1 VINPVNSIL
10 KKGVCLHSIK
20 ILLLV
25 LLLSQVFTVK
35 LFSQQ
40 DSTKKIMLINKDT
53 VEIGN
58 YYSFYIANKEAFLG
72 KVIAFD
78 KSSILIYFDGEI
90 QRIDIMDIVM
100 IQNPQKIL
108 FDLSVSRK
116 KVSEE
121 KAYWMFSGG
130 YIFKIN
136 NTNVN
141 NTNYY
146 YGDGFC
152 IGGNALVTFSDNF
165 GLRADLDF
173 MHISRDD
180 NTSTYGNYNGINTY
194 YVSSGGA
201 LNGIFTNIKLVFG
214 YLNSKSPINIYF
226 SPGLGMGCFFESA
239 RSESYYENNVLKST
253 WSYTN
258 SDIRFSLG
266 IGAGL
271 GASLKIKN
279 NIDVYAEY
287 SLNTWT
293 YDIGR
298 FNILRAG
305 VIIRGK

>member
-1 VINPVNSIL
+1 MINPVNSIL

-130 YIFKIN
+130 YIFKIKN
-136 NTNVN
+136 KNVN

-173 MHISRDD
+173 MHISKEDH
-180 NTSTYGNYNGINTY
+180 TSFYGNYNGKQIS
-194 YVSSGGA
+194 YVYSGGS

-214 YLNSKSPINIYF
+214 YLDSKSPVNVYC
-226 SPGLGMGCFFESA
+226 SPGLGLGGFFETT
-239 RSESYYENNVLKST
+239 ESSNYYENNILISSQSFSN
-253 WSYTN
+253 SYFH
-258 SDIRFSLG
+258 ISLG
-266 IGAGL
+266 IGVGF
-271 GASLKIKN
+271 GASVKIKN
-279 NIDVYAEY
+279 NINAFAEY